1 MQEIKFIIGFLKV
14 LIKLKYIKKTLIKV
28 SIKQL
33 LYNIKDF
40 KKIVVYNGATQLK
53 FGMHV
58 QLDNR
63 KT

>member
-1 MQEIKFIIGFLKV
+1 MQEKKIIIGFLKV
-14 LIKLKYIKKTLIKV
+14 FTKFKQIKKTLIQV

-33 LYNIKDF
+33 LYNLKDF

-58 QLDNR
+58 QLDNC